1 MCDHLANVRIARTGV
16 DEEAVAVVTV
26 HDVARAAGVSIST
39 VSRALAD
46 PERVARPT
54 RDRVTAAARELG
66 YRPNRA
72 ASVLRAGRSGA
83 LGLVVPDLANPY
95 FAAIAKGVQ
104 ARARERGVGLFVVDS
119 DEDPDLETEA
129 VAGLA
134 PQTDGIVLCSPRA
147 VDRSVAALAGRPV
160 VLVNHH
166 VDGLPSVVADHESGM
181 LRALEHL
188 RALGHRRVA
197 YAGGPASSW
206 SDGRRRAGLRAAAA
220 RLPGVE
226 LVELGPH
233 RPQVAGGHAA
243 ADVVLA
249 SGATAV
255 VTFNDLVAV
264 GLVERVRVRGLEV
277 PGDLSVVG
285 CDDAYV
291 AELMAPPLTT
301 LRSDLRG
308 AGRAAVDRLVA
319 RPGKGE
325 DAPPAGDVTLPVELV
340 VRGSTAPPRDRPFLN
355 LTDPEAD
362 PGDDAVPTEDP

>member
-1 MCDHLANVRIARTGV
+1 MV
-16 DEEAVAVVTV
+16 VVTV

-39 VSRALAD
+39 VSRALTD
-46 PERVARPT
+46 PQRVATAT

-95 FAAIAKGVQ
+95 FAAIAKGAQ
-104 ARARERGVGLFVVDS
+104 AQARERGVGLFVVDS
-119 DEDPDLETEA
+119 DEDPELETEA
-129 VAGLA
+129 VSGLA

-147 VDRSVAALAGRPV
+147 VERTVEALEGRPV

-166 VDGLPSVVADHESGM
+166 VDGLPSVVADHEAGM
-181 LRALEHL
+181 LRTLEHL
-188 RALGHRRVA
+188 RALGHAKVA
-197 YAGGPASSW
+197 YVGGPARSW

-220 RLPGVE
+220 RLGDVE

-243 ADVVLA
+243 ADLVV
-249 SGATAV
+249 GTRATAV

-264 GLVERVRVRGLEV
+264 GLVERLRVRGLDV

-291 AELMAPPLTT
+291 AELLSPPLTT
-301 LRSDLRG
+301 LRTDLRDS
-308 AGRAAVDRLVA
+308 GRVAVDRLVL
-319 RPGKGE
+319 RPGKDDG
-325 DAPPAGDVTLPVELV
+325 ALQGDVTLPVELV
-340 VRGSTAPPRDRPFLN
+340 VRGSTAPPRAAAPRPAPD
-355 LTDPEAD
+355 TP
-362 PGDDAVPTEDP
+362 

>member
-1 MCDHLANVRIARTGV
+1 V
-16 DEEAVAVVTV
+16 VAVVTV

-39 VSRALAD
+39 VSRALAA
-46 PERVARPT
+46 PERVAPST

-72 ASVLRAGRSGA
+72 ASVLRAGRTGA

-95 FAAIAKGVQ
+95 FAAIAKGAQ
-104 ARARERGVGLFVVDS
+104 ARARERGLGLFVVDS
-119 DEDPDLETEA
+119 DEGPDLETEA

-134 PQTDGIVLCSPRA
+134 PQTDGIVLCSPRS
-147 VDRSVAALAGRPV
+147 VERSVAALGGRPV
-160 VLVNHH
+160 VLVNHE
-166 VDGLPSVVADHESGM
+166 VDGVPSVVADHGTGM
-181 LRALEHL
+181 FRALEHL
-188 RALGHRRVA
+188 RALGHRKVA
-197 YAGGPASSW
+197 YVGGPESSW
-206 SDGRRRAGLRAAAA
+206 SDGRRRDGLRAAAA
-220 RLPGVE
+220 RLHDVD

-243 ADVVLA
+243 ADLVLA

-291 AELMAPPLTT
+291 AELTSPPLTT
-301 LRSDLRG
+301 LRTDLRG
-308 AGRAAVDRLVA
+308 AGRAAVDRLAARADDGGDVVA
-319 RPGKGE
+319 TLPA
-325 DAPPAGDVTLPVELV
+325 APPAAGT
-340 VRGSTAPPRDRPFLN
+340 
-355 LTDPEAD
+355 
-362 PGDDAVPTEDP
+362 